1 MPESTSVRIRARRLT
16 VAAAAIVG
24 LLAVRS
30 SSVGVCRAVGP
41 SDAPT
46 ILWGDLVVVNR
57 AAYDLRVPFYGR
69 CIGRWAD
76 PQPGEVV
83 VFQVPGQKRLA
94 FKRVVAGPGQTV
106 ELRGARLVVDGKPAR
121 YHALRRSPFERIPER
136 NRLGTR
142 VEWEDAGTF
151 AHLVTLTPALPE
163 SLRGRET
170 RVPANHYMV
179 LGDNRDHSYDSRS
192 FGPVPRAAIVGRV
205 IGGRRWLDR

>member
-1 MPESTSVRIRARRLT
+1 MRIRARRLT
-16 VAAAAIVG
+16 VAAAVIVG

-30 SSVGVCRAVGP
+30 SSVGVYRAVGP

-57 AAYDLRVPFYGR
+57 AAYDLRVPFSGR
-69 CIGRWAD
+69 CIGHWAD

-83 VFQVPGQKRLA
+83 VFQVPSQKRLA
-94 FKRVVAGPGQTV
+94 FKRVIAGPGQTV

-121 YHALRRSPFERIPER
+121 YYALRRSPFERVPER

-142 VEWEDAGTF
+142 IEWEDAGTF
-151 AHLVTLTPALPE
+151 AHLVTLAPAIPE
-163 SLRGRET
+163 PLRGREAE
-170 RVPANHYMV
+170 VPAGHYVV

-192 FGPVPRAAIVGRV
+192 FGPVPRSAILDRV